1 MSTDAPTEIAQIEVA
16 GIAVEVVRG
25 PIKHLHLTVHP
36 PDGRVRVS
44 APDRLDA
51 EAVRLA
57 VVSRLGWVRRQ
68 RAAFAAQP
76 RQSARQMLS
85 GECHYVWGE
94 RYRLNVVRHTGSNRV
109 ALRPNGEL
117 DLYVRP
123 SADADRRAAILADWY
138 RVELKDRMPDLV
150 AAWESRLGVTV
161 TDWRIKRMRTKWGAC
176 NVGAR
181 RIWLNLELAKK
192 PSECLEYVVVH
203 EMAHLLER
211 SHNDRFVALLDEHL
225 PSWRARRETLNAA
238 PLASEEWKS

>member
-1 MSTDAPTEIAQIEVA
+1 MDTDASPDIAQIEVA
-16 GIAVEVVRG
+16 GIPVEVVRG

-36 PDGRVRVS
+36 PAGRVRVS

-94 RYRLNVVRHTGSNRV
+94 RYRLNVIRHTGPNRI

-123 SADADRRAAILADWY
+123 SADIERREGILADWY
-138 RVELKDRMPDLV
+138 RDELKARIPDLI

-161 TDWRIKRMRTKWGAC
+161 GDWRVKRMRTKWGAC
-176 NVGAR
+176 NVGAQ

-192 PSECLEYVVVH
+192 PPECLEYVVVH

-225 PSWRARRETLNAA
+225 PTWRTRREALNAA
-238 PLASEEWKS
+238 PLADEDW